1 MRLAKDI
8 YLVGSGFSGLYLTD
22 ELDCN
27 CYLINFDGTKILF
40 DSGVGIHPELIEQEV
55 LADGFSMEEISSVCL
70 THCHADHAGGA
81 GYFNNRYGLKVIAPK
96 EEALYLAKADEAFL
110 GLKAAKKAGYYPD
123 TYTLNPCPADRQ
135 VSAGEVLIINRS
147 TLFLYAAKGHSIGG
161 ICYYG
166 CINGNKFL
174 ITGDLISAE
183 GTISLQLIPG
193 ADVQAYAKSVKQMQ
207 ALKVDFL
214 LPGHGRFLLQQGSR
228 AVKKTALSFDHLI
241 IPV

>member
-27 CYLINFDGTKILF
+27 CYLINFNGTKILF
-40 DSGVGIHPELIEQEV
+40 DCGVGIHPELIEKEI
-55 LADGFSMEEISSVCL
+55 LADGFSMEEISAVCL

-81 GYFNNRYGLKVIAPK
+81 GYFKSRYRMKVIAPK
-96 EEALYLAKADEAFL
+96 EEALYLAKADETFL

-123 TYTLNPCPADRQ
+123 TYTLKPCLAGRQ
-135 VSAGEVLIINRS
+135 VMAGEVLEINQT

-161 ICYYG
+161 VCYYG
-166 CINGNKFL
+166 CVNGSRFL
-174 ITGDLISAE
+174 ITGDLILAG

-193 ADVQAYAKSVKQMQ
+193 ADVHAYAESVKRMQ
-207 ALKVDFL
+207 DLEVDFL
-214 LPGHGRFLLQQGSR
+214 LPGHGRFLLQQGGR
-228 AVKKTALSFDHLI
+228 AVEKAALSFDHLI